1 MSEARFDDIRP
12 FNDEEVPAV
21 LQRLLDDDEFIRA
34 IARQRFGRIERLISF
49 IAHPIIRYS
58 LKPQIKL
65 LKSVKII
72 QGKVKRYISRMIRR
86 TTDGFSVSGLEGL
99 DKDTAY
105 LFISNHRDIVLDP
118 ALLNFALV
126 SDNRKTIRIAIGD
139 NLLDKPYVSDLM
151 RLNKSFIVKR
161 SVTAPREMLSNFKT
175 LSAYIQ
181 HSLFVDHNPIWIAQ
195 AEGRAKDGNDK
206 TAPAIIKM
214 IAMSKEKD
222 ESFSDFINK
231 IKIVPVS
238 ISYEID
244 PNDHAKAKELYILDK
259 YEKYNK
265 SKNEDVDSITKGIQ
279 DYKGKIHLAL
289 GTPLKGDFK
298 NANEVAQAVDR
309 QIINNYL
316 VHPSNHFAYK
326 MLHGS
331 YVESFQKTKDD
342 YRNNILE
349 KREAAFI
356 ERMKAIP
363 DKHRQYALNMYA
375 QIVENK
381 KRLESSSV

>member
-1 MSEARFDDIRP
+1 MTDTRFDDIRP
-12 FNDEEVPAV
+12 FNDTEVPAV
-21 LQRLLDDDEFIRA
+21 LQRLLDDDDFIRA
-34 IARQRFGRIERLISF
+34 IARQRFGRIERLIAF
-49 IAHPIIRYS
+49 IAHPFIRYS

-72 QGKVKRYISRMIRR
+72 QSKVKRYITRMIRK
-86 TTDGFSVSGLEGL
+86 TSDGFSVSGLSTL
-99 DKDTAY
+99 KRDTAY

-118 ALLNFALV
+118 ALLNYALYN
-126 SDNRKTIRIAIGD
+126 DKRKTIRIAIGD

-181 HSLFVDHNPIWIAQ
+181 HSLLIDNNPIWIAQ

-214 IAMSKEKD
+214 IAMSKAKE

-238 ISYEID
+238 IAYELD
-244 PNDHAKAKELYILDK
+244 PNDHAKAKELYILEK
-259 YEKYNK
+259 HEKYNK
-265 SKNEDVDSITKGIQ
+265 SKNEDVDSITKGIT
-279 DYKGKIHLAL
+279 DYKGKIHLAV
-289 GTPLKGDFK
+289 GKPLNGNYK
-298 NANEVAQAVDR
+298 NAKEVAEEIDS
-309 QIINNYL
+309 QIIGNYKL
-316 VHPSNHFAYK
+316 HPSNHFAYN

-331 YVESFQKTKDD
+331 YADSFQKTKND
-342 YRNNILE
+342 YRTSILE

-356 ERMKAIP
+356 DRMNAIP
-363 DKHRQYALNMYA
+363 EKHRQYALSMYA
-375 QIVENK
+375 KIVENK
-381 KRLESSSV
+381 ERLEV